1 MYSVVLHYDSKCI
14 KTFNILFCKLL
25 FFRIT
30 LRLLLIVEFQFVS
43 SQRIFLF
50 TFHPFLPKKFISKAA
65 MATVLE
71 ENKVRPWKQD
81 LCSAISHT
89 ARFK

>member
-1 MYSVVLHYDSKCI
+1 M
-14 KTFNILFCKLL
+14 FCKLL

-30 LRLLLIVEFQFVS
+30 LRLLLILEFQFVS

-50 TFHPFLPKKFISKAA
+50 AFHPFLPKKFISKAA

-71 ENKVRPWKQD
+71 ENQVCPWKQD
-81 LCSAISHT
+81 LCSAISH
-89 ARFK
+89 AASLK